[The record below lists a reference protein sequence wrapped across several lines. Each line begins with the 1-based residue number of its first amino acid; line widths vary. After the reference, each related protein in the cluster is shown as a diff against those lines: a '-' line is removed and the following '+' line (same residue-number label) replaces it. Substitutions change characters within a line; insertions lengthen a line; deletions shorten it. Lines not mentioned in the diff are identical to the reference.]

1 MKIPAFA
8 QTVIDKIK
16 NNKIVVAVVLAVA
29 AGVDYYFGLGLT
41 ATVLDLFATAPEV
54 LP

>member
-1 MKIPAFA
+1 MPSFVQNI
-8 QTVIDKIK
+8 VDKIK

-41 ATVLDLFATAPEV
+41 QTVVDLFATAPEV